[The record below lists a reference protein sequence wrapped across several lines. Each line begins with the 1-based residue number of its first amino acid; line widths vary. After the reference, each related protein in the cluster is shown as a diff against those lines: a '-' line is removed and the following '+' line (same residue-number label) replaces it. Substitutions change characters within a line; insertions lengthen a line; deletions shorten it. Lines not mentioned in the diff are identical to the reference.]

1 MATLEWV
8 EVFVNSDNLLSE
20 NWKSHSINP
29 VIFDPFFSRNAGFI
43 KDSSYHYRVFQR
55 PGFNNYGESLGV
67 ARIEKLNSESY
78 EEVVDFE
85 VLPDFFNE
93 LHGTHTYNFNDG
105 LIALDFLKIS
115 KTKNWI

>member
-1 MATLEWV
+1 M
-8 EVFVNSDNLLSE
+8 
-20 NWKSHSINP
+20 
-29 VIFDPFFSRNAGFI
+29 
-43 KDSSYHYRVFQR
+43 FQR

-85 VLPDFFNE
+85 VLPDFFNG